1 MKLLVFVLIGLMTT
15 VVACGGGDPTST
27 PARAEPTVAPPVP
40 TATLL
45 PNPTPTV
52 QPAATVTPAPTATL
66 APAPTTKLVPS
77 IPIATDEARAS
88 IDGDWEGA
96 TLYRQ
101 GDLVTV
107 VHFESSEERILGTL
121 DFPQIGRRGLAL
133 SKVSFEP
140 PKVHFELREFGTVFD
155 GELNGDTISGE
166 FVDPDGSGPF
176 DLKRISP

>member
-1 MKLLVFVLIGLMTT
+1 MDHKRLFQGTVIILLLAVTVT

-27 PARAEPTVAPPVP
+27 PARAEPTVAPPAP

-52 QPAATVTPAPTATL
+52 QPAATVTPAPTAT
-66 APAPTTKLVPS
+66 PVPP
-77 IPIATDEARAS
+77 IPIASQEANAS

-96 TLYRQ
+96 TIYRLR
-101 GDLVTV
+101 DLVTI
-107 VHFESSEERILGTL
+107 VHFESMEEGVQGTL
-121 DFPQIGRRGLAL
+121 DFPQIGRSGLAL
-133 SKVSFEP
+133 FKVSFEP
-140 PKVHFELREFGTVFD
+140 PKVHFELREFDTVFD

-176 DLKRISP
+176 TLKRMSP

>member
-1 MKLLVFVLIGLMTT
+1 MDHKRLLQGT
-15 VVACGGGDPTST
+15 VIILLLAATITVAACGDGSST
-27 PARAEPTVAPPVP
+27 ALSP
-40 TATLL
+40 TASPAPTPTTTLA
-45 PNPTPTV
+45 PTPTV
-52 QPAATVTPAPTATL
+52 TPVPPIPTA
-66 APAPTTKLVPS
+66 
-77 IPIATDEARAS
+77 DQEARAS

-176 DLKRISP
+176 NLKRMSP

>member
-1 MKLLVFVLIGLMTT
+1 MDHKRLLQVT
-15 VVACGGGDPTST
+15 VIILLLAATVTVAACGSGAST
-27 PARAEPTVAPPVP
+27 ALPP
-40 TATLL
+40 TAT
-45 PNPTPTV
+45 PAPTPTTTPTPT
-52 QPAATVTPAPTATL
+52 PAPTTTPTPTPAPTAT
-66 APAPTTKLVPS
+66 PVPPT
-77 IPIATDEARAS
+77 PIANQEARAS

-101 GDLVTV
+101 GHLVTV

-121 DFPQIGRRGLAL
+121 DLPQIGRTGLAL

-140 PKVHFELREFGTVFD
+140 PKVHFELREFDTVFD

-176 DLKRISP
+176 TLKRISP